1 MTCMSKPSAFKRL
14 PAAPGCLAG
23 VLALTLLPLPA
34 RAGQWAVE
42 ALALPAGLA
51 LLLALA
57 WCWRWLRDQRQ
68 ARQRAEAACRH
79 SENGLSAARQ
89 DGQNW
94 RERCERLLQE
104 SERIER
110 ERDRLALEL
119 AEREQRLAHHVD
131 CSTELV
137 FELDLDGRCCVLSPN
152 WRDALGIDPAS
163 LLGQSHGWLL
173 HPDDQPTCQRAIE
186 RALAS
191 HRQQDGIEYRIRH
204 ALGDWR
210 WHAARIAPLLDAR
223 ARAVGLIGRARELD
237 PELRNEAKA
246 ARRAH
251 FDALT
256 DLPGPVLC
264 RDRLQQALCHA
275 ERYGERVAL
284 LWVDPD
290 RFHAI
295 NRRWGHGV
303 GDLVLREVATRLSAC
318 VRASDTVG
326 RARADTFSVL
336 LPGVGSEREA
346 LVVAEQIRLAL
357 SAPLQLRGQTLALT
371 ACVGVAVYPG
381 HGFDEDELSERA
393 LLALQQAKDGGGNRV
408 ALPDRLAAAPAL
420 TLCAREALR
429 A

>member
-1 MTCMSKPSAFKRL
+1 MSTRSASSRW
-14 PAAPGCLAG
+14 PAEPGGLAI
-23 VLALTLLPLPA
+23 VLTLILLPLPA
-34 RAGQWAVE
+34 RAGQWAVD

-57 WCWRWLRDQRQ
+57 WCWRWLRDQQQ
-68 ARQRAEAACRH
+68 ARQRAEAACRS
-79 SENGLSAARQ
+79 SEYGLSEALQAGQ
-89 DGQNW
+89 DW
-94 RERCERLLQE
+94 RARCEWLAQE
-104 SERIER
+104 SEQAGR

-119 AEREQRLAHHVD
+119 AEHQQRLERHLD
-131 CSTELV
+131 CSGELV
-137 FELDLDGRCCVLSPN
+137 FELDLDGRCRQLSPN
-152 WRDALGIDPAS
+152 WHDVLGIDPAS
-163 LLGQSHGWLL
+163 LLGQSHVWLL
-173 HPDDQPTCQRAIE
+173 HPDDQPACQRVIE

-191 HRQQDGIEYRIRH
+191 RQPQDWVEYRIRH
-204 ALGDWR
+204 AEGDWR
-210 WHAARIAPLLDAR
+210 WQAARIAPLLDAR
-223 ARAVGLIGRARELD
+223 ARAIGLIGRARELD
-237 PELRNEAKA
+237 PELHNKAMA

-284 LWVDPD
+284 LCVDPD

-295 NRRWGHGV
+295 NRRWGHAV
-303 GDLVLREVATRLSAC
+303 GDLVLREIATRLSAC

-326 RARADTFSVL
+326 RARADAFSVL
-336 LPGVGSEREA
+336 LPGIGSEREA
-346 LVVAEQIRLAL
+346 LAVAEQIRLAV

-381 HGFDEDELSERA
+381 HGFDEDDLSERA
-393 LLALQQAKDGGGNRV
+393 LLALQQAKDSGGDRI
-408 ALPDRLAAAPAL
+408 ALPDRLALAPTLAL
-420 TLCAREALR
+420 CTREALR